1 MAPFLSF
8 FPKIIFLNIQNSAIL
23 SKCPAGASHG
33 RETSAMIKPAPPK
46 SQRQALRE
54 KARERR
60 MNLVARREAL
70 FDMAASG
77 YPIAAIAAQFRLT
90 PGAACRAIDQAVAA
104 RRRDA
109 PGHFIDLQIARLH
122 KALRAAE
129 AAVDRND
136 LRGVA
141 GMVRIVAQLDKYH
154 RPALAAPATQPAL
167 PAPAQT
173 PLALTH
179 ETEAIAQAPAA
190 R

>member
-1 MAPFLSF
+1 MP
-8 FPKIIFLNIQNSAIL
+8 Q
-23 SKCPAGASHG
+23 PAL
-33 RETSAMIKPAPPK
+33 PK
-46 SQRQALRE
+46 SKRQTLRD

-60 MNLVARREAL
+60 MGLVARREAL
-70 FDMAASG
+70 FDMTASG
-77 YPIAAIAAQFRLT
+77 YAIETIAAQFAIT
-90 PGAACRAIDQAVAA
+90 PGAVRRAIGQAVAA

-109 PGHFIDLQIARLH
+109 PGHFIHLQIARLH

-141 GMVRIVAQLDKYH
+141 GTVRIVAQLDKYH
-154 RPALAAPATQPAL
+154 RPALDAPAAQPEL
-167 PAPAQT
+167 PAPTPA

-179 ETEAIAQAPAA
+179 GPRLGVEAPAA

>member
-1 MAPFLSF
+1 VFSLFGNIFFL
-8 FPKIIFLNIQNSAIL
+8 IIRKHTIL
-23 SKCPAGASHG
+23 LECPAPVP
-33 RETSAMIKPAPPK
+33 RQEKSAMTRPATPK
-46 SQRQALRE
+46 SRRQALRD

-60 MNLVARREAL
+60 MGLVARREAL

-77 YPIAAIAAQFRLT
+77 YPIGAIAAQFGIT
-90 PGAACRAIDQAVAA
+90 SGAARRAIDQAVAA

-109 PGHFIDLQIARLH
+109 PGHFIDLQIARLM

-141 GMVRIVAQLDKYH
+141 GIVRIVAQLDKYH

-167 PAPAQT
+167 ASPPLA

-179 ETEAIAQAPAA
+179 EPDAIAEAPAA